1 MLFRSYRDGSQIQ
14 VLRAFRVSEAA
25 AVVISVKDIPVA
37 RRTAQNVRQ
46 IDPDVPVLIRSS
58 DDAFLDSLLATGA
71 TEVVPETFET
81 SLTLAGRVLE
91 AAGVPKTSIDTQLAT
106 IRAERYHRIRS
117 LKK

>member
-1 MLFRSYRDGSQIQ
+1 M
-14 VLRAFRVSEAA
+14 SEAA

-81 SLTLAGRVLE
+81 SLTVVGRVLE
-91 AAGVPKTSIDTQLAT
+91 AAGVSKISIHTQPAA
-106 IRAERYHRIRS
+106 IRSERYHLIRTH
-117 LKK
+117 KKCASAPDILTCRKVLILR